1 MKRFGKIIGVLG
13 IVLVVLVVAL
23 AVLAKTLI
31 TPEKIKAT
39 VLPLAKDALKR
50 EVRLG
55 DVDVSLLSGITL
67 KDLTI
72 QERDGDEAFVVADQM
87 VLKYQLW
94 PLLFMRVVVDEA
106 RLDNPRIRIVR
117 NADGSF
123 NFSDLAGGEGDKAQ
137 PKAPAADAGEK
148 GSAPPVDLLV
158 SRIGI
163 SGGELQFTDHMI
175 SKEAPYR
182 YNLSDLNLAVHN
194 LSLSKAFPFEVSANV
209 NGSSFAVDGE
219 ASVADQSGSATVKL
233 SDLDVTAF
241 APYFRDQVPG
251 KLKGLKVDLD
261 LTASGG
267 LTTLVSKG
275 VIVLKGID
283 ITLDALPDAPIAD
296 SKFTVNYAVA
306 VDQQAAA
313 VTIDPTTFDFNGI
326 KADVSGKV
334 TGYDKTPLVD
344 LALVMAGLDLRTA
357 IAALPA
363 GLVKPAEGLD
373 PAGSID
379 ARFNLAGAV
388 DQPMKLLR
396 DGTIK
401 LAGVQASASGL
412 RPSLSGKMSLKG
424 DSVES
429 QDMVL
434 QIGDNTAKI
443 AFSASNLLG
452 KPIVA
457 SSRIESERFL
467 LDPLLK
473 ATAAPAAAGKETKK
487 PAAKAGGP
495 KEEIGPFDI
504 PVKADGVVRIGKTV
518 YQGLNV
524 DNFLL
529 NYRLQ
534 NNILTID
541 NLSGD
546 IAGGTFKQTTVVDLG
561 KKGLK
566 YNGNLALAGVQAD
579 PLVNAFFPKATGTVF
594 GAMNMDIGFDGQG
607 TLIETLKRSMSGK
620 GKINLSQGRLTGAG
634 LVQQFATYLKLD
646 QLKDLQFN
654 EFKGS
659 YTIKD
664 GAVQMNS
671 DFSGKDVRMSPQG
684 KVGLDGA
691 LDLALGA
698 MLSPEISRKLDKKGE
713 ISQLLTDAEGWS
725 ELPLKVAGTLSSPKF
740 RLDTTAAATAVK
752 KKAQQELQQKLQE
765 KVFDKLGTSETEG
778 DPAKDAAKKLIDKT
792 FKGLFGN

>member
-1 MKRFGKIIGVLG
+1 MKRFGRIVGFVG
-13 IVLVVLVVAL
+13 IVLVVLVVVL

-31 TPEKIKAT
+31 TPEKIKKT
-39 VLPLAKDALKR
+39 VLPLAQDALKR

-55 DVDVSLLSGITL
+55 DIDVSLLSGITL
-67 KDLTI
+67 KDLAV
-72 QERDGDEAFVVADQM
+72 QEKSGAESFVVADQI

-94 PLLFMRVVVDEA
+94 PLLFMRVVIDEA

-123 NFSDLAGGEGDKAQ
+123 NFSDLAGGGEETATTPPAEG
-137 PKAPAADAGEK
+137 K
-148 GSAPPVDLLV
+148 GDAPPVDLLV

-163 SGGELQFTDHMI
+163 SGGELNYADYMI
-175 SKEAPYR
+175 NKEPPYR
-182 YNLSDLNLAVHN
+182 YTLSDLNLAVRD
-194 LSLSKAFPFEVSANV
+194 LSLSSAFPFEVSARV
-209 NGSSFAVDGE
+209 NGSTFAVDGQ
-219 ASVADQSGSATVKL
+219 ASVAEKTGSATVKL
-233 SDLDVTAF
+233 SNLDVTAF

-251 KLKGLKVDLD
+251 KLRGLKVDLD

-267 LTTLVSKG
+267 LEALTSKG
-275 VIVLKGID
+275 VIALKDID
-283 ITLDALPDAPIAD
+283 ITLDALPDAPIAN

-306 VDQQAAA
+306 VDQKVSA
-313 VTIDPTTFDFNGI
+313 VTIEPTTFDFNGI
-326 KADVSGKV
+326 RADVSGRV
-334 TGYDKTPLVD
+334 SGYDKTPSVD
-344 LALVMAGLDLRTA
+344 LALVMSSLDLRTV
-357 IAALPA
+357 ISALPA

-379 ARFNLAGAV
+379 ARFNLAGKV

-396 DGTIK
+396 DGTVQ

-412 RPSLSGKMSLKG
+412 RPSLSGKISLKG
-424 DSVES
+424 DSAES

-434 QIGDNTAKI
+434 QIGDNSAKI
-443 AFSASNLLG
+443 AFSASNLFG

-467 LDPLLK
+467 LDPILK
-473 ATAAPAAAGKETKK
+473 ATAAPAAVAKEQKGTA
-487 PAAKAGGP
+487 PEAGGA
-495 KEEIGPFDI
+495 KQEIGPFDI
-504 PVKADGVVRIGKTV
+504 PVRADGVVRIAKTV

-541 NLSGD
+541 NLSGAV
-546 IAGGTFKQTTVVDLG
+546 AGGTFKQTSVVDLG

-566 YNGNLALAGVQAD
+566 YNGNLSLAGVQAD
-579 PLVNAFFPKATGTVF
+579 PLVGAFFPKASGTVF
-594 GAMNMDIGFDGQG
+594 GAMNMDVGFDGQG
-607 TLIETLKRSMSGK
+607 TLVDTLKQSLSGN
-620 GKINLSQGRLTGAG
+620 GKVKLSQGRLTGAG
-634 LVQQFATYLKLD
+634 LVQQFASYLNLE
-646 QLKDLQFN
+646 QLKELQFS

-659 YTIKD
+659 YTLKN
-664 GAVQMNS
+664 GAFQMNS

-698 MLSPEISRKLDKKGE
+698 RLAPELSRKLDKKGE
-713 ISQLLTDAEGWS
+713 VSQLLTDAEGWS
-725 ELPLKVAGTLSSPKF
+725 ELPLKVAGTLSKPRF
-740 RLDTTAAATAVK
+740 QLDTSAAASAVK

-765 KVFDKLGTSETEG
+765 KVLDKLGTSDTET